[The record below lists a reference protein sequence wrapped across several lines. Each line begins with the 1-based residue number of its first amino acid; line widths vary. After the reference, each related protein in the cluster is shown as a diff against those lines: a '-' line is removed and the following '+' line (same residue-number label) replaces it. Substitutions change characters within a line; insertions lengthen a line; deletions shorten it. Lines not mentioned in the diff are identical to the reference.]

1 MLDTQADEALQVHL
15 SSPVIPGLP
24 LLNDSLRGE
33 VGAELEAYRTQ
44 VRSGAGADELNVTWS
59 LIGVSPQAV
68 GVLLS
73 IQRSDPDRTS
83 RRVSV
88 HWYDRIGSRLQTPM
102 DLFEGA
108 GWIALRERLVRDLCA
123 GDQLASG
130 ADEFDRLAATG
141 ALGIAFAPDGGAVV
155 LVGHP
160 GTSREISRAVVSAQD
175 LSPWLSA
182 EGRNAQSSAT
192 DPQPLPPPVTSIEPS
207 ESPTPPVPTK
217 KPPPKK
223 PSAKKS
229 NTRKAHA
236 RKPPEKRTPR
246 VDCARKRCVALT
258 FDDGPGPYTSALIHT
273 LLGAG
278 APATFFMIGE
288 HVDTFPGLAHQVG
301 AAGFE
306 IGNHSYSHPDLT
318 RLSSAEVDAQLA
330 RTNQAILRATDHRPT
345 LLRPPYGA
353 RDRRV
358 DRIAARSGLGE
369 VLWDVDTLDWKHH
382 NAKAVRR
389 AVRRDV
395 RRGSIVLLHDIQPTT
410 VQAVPKLIAQLRRQ
424 RYTLVTVSELIG
436 KPVPGTLHFR
446 AG

>member
-1 MLDTQADEALQVHL
+1 M
-15 SSPVIPGLP
+15 
-24 LLNDSLRGE
+24 
-33 VGAELEAYRTQ
+33 
-44 VRSGAGADELNVTWS
+44 
-59 LIGVSPQAV
+59 
-68 GVLLS
+68 
-73 IQRSDPDRTS
+73 
-83 RRVSV
+83 
-88 HWYDRIGSRLQTPM
+88 
-102 DLFEGA
+102 
-108 GWIALRERLVRDLCA
+108 
-123 GDQLASG
+123 
-130 ADEFDRLAATG
+130 
-141 ALGIAFAPDGGAVV
+141 
-155 LVGHP
+155 
-160 GTSREISRAVVSAQD
+160 
-175 LSPWLSA
+175 
-182 EGRNAQSSAT
+182 
-192 DPQPLPPPVTSIEPS
+192 
-207 ESPTPPVPTK
+207 
-217 KPPPKK
+217 
-223 PSAKKS
+223 
-229 NTRKAHA
+229 
-236 RKPPEKRTPR
+236 
-246 VDCARKRCVALT
+246 DCARKRCVALT

-288 HVDTFPGLAHQVG
+288 HVDTFPGLARQVG

-330 RTNQAILRATDHRPT
+330 RTNLAILRATGHRPT

-382 NAKAVRR
+382 DAKAVRR

>member
-24 LLNDSLRGE
+24 LLNESLRAE

-44 VRSGAGADELNVTWS
+44 VRSGSGAEELNVTWS

-73 IQRSDPDRTS
+73 IQRSDPERTS

-88 HWYDRIGSRLQTPM
+88 HWYDRIGSRLLTPT

-108 GWIALRERLVRDLCA
+108 GWIAFRDRLIRDLCA

-160 GTSREISRAVVSAQD
+160 GTSREISRAVVSARAQPMAVRGR
-175 LSPWLSA
+175 SERPKFGHRSA
-182 EGRNAQSSAT
+182 AAAAT
-192 DPQPLPPPVTSIEPS
+192 GHFDRPASRRPRRCRPRSRPPRSLGQEAATG
-207 ESPTPPVPTK
+207 
-217 KPPPKK
+217 
-223 PSAKKS
+223 
-229 NTRKAHA
+229 KAHA

-288 HVDTFPGLAHQVG
+288 HVDTFPALARQVG

-318 RLSSAEVDAQLA
+318 RLSSAEVDDQLA
-330 RTNQAILRATDHRPT
+330 RTNLAILRATGRRPT

-382 NAKAVRR
+382 DAKAVRR